1 MIVAVGSWRGTGA
14 TTAALLAAVC
24 WSAAGGDGAWLV
36 EADPA
41 GGVLA
46 GRMQLPQHLLGGLER
61 VAFPTERLAGV
72 EAFQAVAHV
81 AGNLR
86 VVAAPAD
93 PFRAHACHQP
103 RMPWATS
110 LRDLPGNVVV
120 DVGTLRAGSPVWP
133 VLAQADV
140 MLLVASP
147 EVSAAVAAT
156 EWLQAAGRVSPAD
169 PGLLATDAR
178 IVFVEAHGGVAFP
191 RARLLA
197 EVGDQCAGWLPWEPA
212 TVDLVHR
219 GASAGDRRLRRSA
232 LMAAVTQMVLRVS
245 VSVRVDGE
253 VAP

>member
-24 WSAAGGDGAWLV
+24 WSAADEAGAWLI

-61 VAFPTERLAGV
+61 VAFPTERVAGV
-72 EAFQAVAHV
+72 EAFRAVAHV

-103 RMPWATS
+103 RLPWATS
-110 LRDLPGNVVV
+110 LRDLPGTVVV
-120 DVGTLRAGSPVWP
+120 DVGTMRAGSPVWP

-156 EWLQAAGRVSPAD
+156 EWVQAAGRVSPAD
-169 PGLLATDAR
+169 PGLHEAIAR
-178 IVFVEAHGGVAFP
+178 IVFVEAHSGVAFS
-191 RARLLA
+191 RATLLA
-197 EVGDQCAGWLPWEPA
+197 DMGEQCAGWLPWEPSA
-212 TVDLVHR
+212 VDLVHR

-232 LMAAVTQMVLRVS
+232 LMAAVKQMTLRANAD
-245 VSVRVDGE
+245 RG
-253 VAP
+253 VAQ